1 VKKYFLI
8 TAILALCSSLV
19 QAQMGS
25 PNLSPGLSDAM
36 ARVFGTNLN
45 FSAALHTY
53 VDMAAQNQT
62 MSMTGKMYFR
72 GGDSRSEMDMSQAT
86 GTAIPPQA
94 ITQMK
99 AMGMDKVISISQNS
113 QKTTYVIYPGLQA
126 YAKMQEPNTDS
137 QTNAVKVD
145 TTDLGK
151 ETLDGHPCLKKQSIL
166 TDPGTGQQLTM
177 ITWNATDLNNIPIQ
191 VQQSLP
197 SSDGAGKTSMTM
209 HFTNITMGKPDASL
223 FQPPTGYT
231 LYTDIQTMMQTE
243 VAKKMGGGAGAPQ

>member
-1 VKKYFLI
+1 MKKYFLMP
-8 TAILALCSSLV
+8 AILALCSSLV

-53 VDMAAQNQT
+53 VDMTVQKQT

-94 ITQMK
+94 IAQMK

-151 ETLDGHPCLKKQSIL
+151 ETLDGHPCLKKQFIL
-166 TDPGTGQQLTM
+166 TDPGTGQKLTM
-177 ITWNATDLNNIPIQ
+177 ITWNATDLNNIPTQ

-197 SSDGAGKTSMTM
+197 GSDGASNTSMTM
-209 HFTNITMGKPDASL
+209 HFTDINLGKPDAGL

-231 LYTDIQTMMQTE
+231 PYTDIQTMMQTE
-243 VAKKMGGGAGAPQ
+243 VAKKMGSAGAPQ

>member
-1 VKKYFLI
+1 MKKYFLI
-8 TAILALCSSLV
+8 PAILTLCSSLV

-45 FSAALHTY
+45 FSAALHTD
-53 VDMAAQNQT
+53 VNVAAQNQT

-72 GGDSRSEMDMSQAT
+72 GGDSRSEMDMSQTT

-94 ITQMK
+94 IAQMK

-137 QTNAVKVD
+137 QTNAVKVN
-145 TTDLGK
+145 TTGLGK

-166 TDPGTGQQLTM
+166 TDPGTGKQLTM
-177 ITWNATDLNNIPIQ
+177 ITWNATDLNNIPIK

-209 HFTNITMGKPDASL
+209 R
-223 FQPPTGYT
+223 
-231 LYTDIQTMMQTE
+231 
-243 VAKKMGGGAGAPQ
+243 